1 MGQLNESDRDKISE
15 VSQICMAH
23 SATSLN
29 LMIGK
34 EVKISTPM
42 LKVVNRMDMRN
53 ILTAF
58 GVGSVTVQIDF
69 KSDFYINNL
78 LMFKSNDIK
87 IIMDLM
93 MGGAGVAADGELND
107 MHISCVSEV
116 MNQMMGASAVALTN
130 MIHKTVDIN
139 PPKAVLVNTQADIDQ
154 ISQFTFEGDE
164 VTIVV
169 FHFES
174 QGLLKGIMITMYP
187 MKETRFIC
195 DNVSIQ

>member
-78 LMFKSNDIK
+78 LMFKGNDIK

-139 PPKAVLVNTQADIDQ
+139 PPKAVLVNTQTDIDQ

-195 DNVSIQ
+195 DNVSIK

>member
-1 MGQLNESDRDKISE
+1 MGQLNESDRDIISE

-69 KSDFYINNL
+69 KSDFYVNNL
-78 LMFKSNDIK
+78 LMFKGNDIK

-139 PPKAVLVNTQADIDQ
+139 PPKAVLANAQADIDQ

-195 DNVSIQ
+195 DNVSIK

>member
-29 LMIGK
+29 LMIGR

-42 LKVVNRMDMRN
+42 LKVVNRMDIRN

-58 GVGSVTVQIDF
+58 GVGSVTVRIDF
-69 KSDFYINNL
+69 KNDFYVGNL
-78 LMFKSNDIK
+78 LMFKGSDVK

-93 MGGAGVAADGELND
+93 MGGAGVAAEGELND

-139 PPKAVLVNTQADIDQ
+139 PPKAVLVNNQADVEQ
-154 ISQFTFEGDE
+154 ISLLPFEGDE
-164 VTIVV
+164 ATIVV

-174 QGLLKGIMITMYP
+174 QGLLKGIMISIYP
-187 MKETRFIC
+187 LKETAFIC
-195 DNVSIQ
+195 ENVSIK

>member
-29 LMIGK
+29 LMIGR

-78 LMFKSNDIK
+78 LMFKGNDIK

-93 MGGAGVAADGELND
+93 MGGTGVPADGELND

-139 PPKAVLVNTQADIDQ
+139 PPKAVLVNAQTDIDQ

-195 DNVSIQ
+195 DNVSIK

>member
-78 LMFKSNDIK
+78 LMFKGNDIK

-93 MGGAGVAADGELND
+93 MGGSGVAADGELND

-139 PPKAVLVNTQADIDQ
+139 PPKAVLVNGQADIDQ

-195 DNVSIQ
+195 DNVSIK

>member
-78 LMFKSNDIK
+78 LMFKGNDIK

-93 MGGAGVAADGELND
+93 MGGTGVAADGELND

-139 PPKAVLVNTQADIDQ
+139 PPKAVLVNAQADIDQ

-195 DNVSIQ
+195 DNVSIK

>member
-78 LMFKSNDIK
+78 LMFKGNDIK

-93 MGGAGVAADGELND
+93 MGGSGVAADGELND

-139 PPKAVLVNTQADIDQ
+139 PPKAVLVNSQTDIDQ

-195 DNVSIQ
+195 DNVSIK

>member
-78 LMFKSNDIK
+78 LMFKGNDIK

-139 PPKAVLVNTQADIDQ
+139 PPKAVLINTQTDIDQ

-174 QGLLKGIMITMYP
+174 QGLLKGIMISMYP

-195 DNVSIQ
+195 DNISIK

>member
-1 MGQLNESDRDKISE
+1 MGQLIESDRDKISE

-78 LMFKSNDIK
+78 LMFKGNDIK

-139 PPKAVLVNTQADIDQ
+139 PPKAVLINTQTDIDQ

-174 QGLLKGIMITMYP
+174 QGLLKGIMISMYP

-195 DNVSIQ
+195 DNISIK

>member
-78 LMFKSNDIK
+78 LMFKGNDIK

-139 PPKAVLVNTQADIDQ
+139 PPKAVLVNAQTDIDQ

-195 DNVSIQ
+195 DNVSIK

>member
-42 LKVVNRMDMRN
+42 LKVVNRMDMKN

-78 LMFKSNDIK
+78 LMFKGNDIK

-93 MGGAGVAADGELND
+93 MGGAGVAAEGELND

-139 PPKAVLVNTQADIDQ
+139 PPKAVLVNAQTDIDQ

-195 DNVSIQ
+195 DNVSIK

>member
-1 MGQLNESDRDKISE
+1 MGQLNDSDRDKISE

-78 LMFKSNDIK
+78 LMFKGNDIK

-139 PPKAVLVNTQADIDQ
+139 PPKAVLVNGQADIDQ

-195 DNVSIQ
+195 DNVSIK